1 MANRAQREK
10 EYEMFGKSKDGMT
23 DSEQVA
29 VPVQQFQRPSVVPSP
44 APGAADEISSI
55 SSGMSVVGKIS
66 GEGTVKVLGRIEG
79 ELHATTVLISQGAQ
93 VEGDI
98 VAEDVSV
105 GGHVKG
111 TIRANRVKLNGSA
124 TVEGDIFHRSLSIEE
139 NARFEGSSR
148 RDDAVI
154 ETPRIPLSRPPAQ
167 SHNQSH
173 AAATD
178 SSQKLNGAPDSA
190 AHAPATK

>member
-1 MANRAQREK
+1 MREK
-10 EYEMFGKSKDGMT
+10 EYNMFGKPKDG
-23 DSEQVA
+23 VA
-29 VPVQQFQRPSVVPSP
+29 DNERAPAPVQEFQHLSVPRPSSP
-44 APGAADEISSI
+44 GSADDISSI

-66 GEGTVKVLGRIEG
+66 GEGTVKILGRIEG
-79 ELHATTVLISQGAQ
+79 ELHATTVLIAEGAQ
-93 VEGDI
+93 VDGDI

-154 ETPRIPLSRPPAQ
+154 ETPRIPLSRPPSQ
-167 SHNQSH
+167 MPNH

-178 SSQKLNGAPDSA
+178 SSPKLNGAPDSA
-190 AHAPATK
+190 AHANSATK